1 MIFCVG
7 SINLDFITN
16 VRSLPVKGET
26 VIGDKLVISPGGK
39 GANQALAASR
49 AGSKVRFVAAV
60 GNDQNREAALKSIL
74 EADIDISSVTSLNSN
89 TGVAFITLDE
99 FGENQI
105 VVSPGANNGLSIENV
120 RCGLTSIKS
129 SDTLLIQ
136 QEIPFNALEQ
146 ALIMANAVNATII
159 LNTAPQNSDSQKLV
173 KKSSIIVCNEVEFS
187 NLYSDFLNE
196 KQSHKDLSLLDK
208 LRKISSSLEKTFVV
222 TLGDKGLICKSL
234 KNQFELPALK
244 VSVVDTIGAGDTF
257 CGFLSACLD
266 QGKTLEE
273 SLIIANKAAALACTK
288 IGAQYAIPYIGEIG

>member
-222 TLGDKGLICKSL
+222 TLGDKGLICRSL

-288 IGAQYAIPYIGEIG
+288 IGAQCAIPYIGEIG

>member
-222 TLGDKGLICKSL
+222 TLGDKGLICRSL